1 MLFASFGSA
10 TLSDPEGT
18 TKAVVDG
25 ARAAGMRVLLAGG
38 AGGLMAPQDAP
49 KDVFW
54 LPYAP
59 HSWLLPRCAAA
70 LHHGGA
76 GTAQAALR
84 AGIPQVVVPVE
95 FDQPFFA
102 GRLHELGVAPP
113 ALQLTTMSAHGVA
126 RALGLVREG
135 GLCARA
141 KALAATL
148 HAQPDGAQVAAVFVA
163 QYVRAVEGS

>member
-10 TLSDPEGT
+10 ALSDPEGT
-18 TKAVVDG
+18 TTAVVDG
-25 ARAAGMRVLLAGG
+25 ARAAGMRVLLAGS
-38 AGGLMAPQDAP
+38 AGGLMAPRGSP

-95 FDQPFFA
+95 FDQPFWA
-102 GRLHELGVAPP
+102 GRLHDLGVAPP
-113 ALQLTTMSAHGVA
+113 ALQLAAMSAHGVA
-126 RALGLVREG
+126 RALRLAREG
-135 GLCARA
+135 GVCARA
-141 KALAATL
+141 IALAATL
-148 HAQPDGAQVAAVFVA
+148 HAQPDGAHVAAMFVA
-163 QYVRAVEGS
+163 QYVRAVQ